1 MSPREIGGTFL
12 VSLEKKKII
21 KKGAPLW
28 GSLFNFIRE
37 FLCRFYIY
45 IKSEEKITSS

>member
-21 KKGAPLW
+21 KKGAPFLI
-28 GSLFNFIRE
+28 SSEHFYVAFIF
-37 FLCRFYIY
+37 FL
-45 IKSEEKITSS
+45 KAT